1 MSELDIVRD
10 VAKQSLTIGTVTGA
24 SNNSFW
30 DRSQRLVRNV
40 ELICQL
46 PELNEIGFQ
55 IDRFCLFTAAYFS
68 DAGLV
73 RDLETKRE
81 AVGCLSPRNKDED
94 LADIGCKVVEEKLGS
109 YFGETKVRKINRIIL
124 ESNDQSTK
132 MPEAMI
138 LSDARNLDDM
148 GAVGI
153 FNELKQCVSNGKSIS
168 DALKIWKRKVDYQY
182 WQARLT
188 KSFRFGSVRKLA
200 EQRLSS
206 AEFFMNQLKVENSGQ
221 DLGEMVTEK
230 VDFAASNE

>member
-10 VAKQSLTIGTVTGA
+10 IAKRTLVIGTTTGP

-40 ELICQL
+40 DLICQL
-46 PELNEIGFQ
+46 PELNEVGFK
-55 IDRFCLFTAAYFS
+55 IDRFCLFSSAYFS

-73 RDLETKRE
+73 RDLETNGE
-81 AVGCLSPRNKDED
+81 AVKCLSPRNKVED
-94 LADIGCKVVEEKLGS
+94 LVDISCKVVEEKLGS
-109 YFGETKVRKINRIIL
+109 FFGETKVRKINRIIF
-124 ESNDQSTK
+124 ESNNQSTK
-132 MPEAMI
+132 MPEGMI

-168 DALKIWKRKVDYQY
+168 DALQIWKRKVDYQY

-188 KSFRFGSVRKLA
+188 KSFHFDSVRKLA

-206 AEFFMNQLKVENSGQ
+206 AEFFMNQLKMENSGQ
-221 DLGEMVTEK
+221 DLGEMLTEK
-230 VDFAASNE
+230 VNFADSNE